1 MTITKT
7 KPMTWERLIGLCQT
21 DGHFGIMIKS
31 DGSLKPVVI
40 ITITG
45 KRPDLIQSVVDFYK
59 KNKFSPQVTQY
70 KEFERGYYL
79 RYYYCSVQLFFCSV
93 SRYFF

>member
-70 KEFERGYYL
+70 KEFEKK
-79 RYYYCSVQLFFCSV
+79 
-93 SRYFF
+93 SRASAGNY